1 MNRPAAIKRPAA
13 HNAAFAATAEI
24 LGKVST
30 LAWTVVAARV
40 LSQAQFGSFNLALA
54 LALIVSAVAEGGF
67 DPVLMVK
74 GSRDRA
80 NLATYHTQAIAW
92 QVAIAV
98 PTFLLAGGLTWL
110 TRPTLAARAAVAFV
124 LAAVFLDLWSDT
136 ARASA
141 SAAQDQSRTSRAL
154 VLQRL
159 CAAVLIIP
167 ALLAGLGLAGMAA
180 GFLLASAIGWVAHV
194 RALGRLGVAFRPW
207 LVHRAQM
214 RAFARGSW
222 ILGLS
227 GLVAI
232 ALFRVDALI
241 LAALR
246 GDRAVG
252 QYAAAYRLFET
263 VLFLVYSVSGAVVP
277 VMSVRSRDPAEV
289 RRLGE
294 LALAALAAIY
304 LPFAVV
310 CLVDGRAVLE
320 LLYGAR
326 YGGAT
331 AALGWLSLAPLA
343 YAAGG
348 ISGAILVVGHRLR
361 GVLAAAAAAL
371 AVNLTLN
378 LLLIPSLGGTAAGM
392 ATTVAEVV
400 QAVLSLGFAGALVGR
415 LRIWSALAEPIV
427 AGAALALV
435 LLALPLGLPF
445 SLPLGLVIYV
455 LVWFA
460 LVRRRRPALLGAVTT
475 LLPGRGR
482 APA

>member
-1 MNRPAAIKRPAA
+1 MNRPAA

-30 LAWTVVAARV
+30 LAWTVVAARL
-40 LSQAQFGSFNLALA
+40 LSQAEFGAFNLALA

-67 DPVLMVK
+67 DPVLVVK

-80 NLATYHTQAIAW
+80 HLASYHTQAIAW

-98 PTFLLAGGLTWL
+98 PAFLLAGGLTWL
-110 TRPTLAARAAVAFV
+110 TRPTLAARAAVGFV

-141 SAAQDQSRTSRAL
+141 SAARDQSRTSRAL

-180 GFLLASAIGWVAHV
+180 GFLVASAVGWLAHV
-194 RALGRLGVAFRPW
+194 RALARLGVAFRPG
-207 LVHRAQM
+207 LVHRAEM

-222 ILGLS
+222 ILALS

-232 ALFRVDALI
+232 ALFRIDALI

-252 QYAAAYRLFET
+252 QYASAYRLFET
-263 VLFLVYSVSGAVVP
+263 VLFLIYSVTSAVSP
-277 VMSVRSRDPAEV
+277 LMSVRSREPQEV

-294 LALAALAAIY
+294 AALAALYAIY
-304 LPFAVV
+304 VPFAVV
-310 CLVDGRAVLE
+310 CLVDGRPLLQ

-331 AALGWLSLAPLA
+331 AALGWLSLAPLG
-343 YAAGG
+343 YAACG
-348 ISGAILVVGHRLR
+348 ISGAILVVGQRLR
-361 GVLAAAAAAL
+361 GVLLAAAAAL

-378 LLLIPSLGGTAAGM
+378 VALIPSLGGTAAGM
-392 ATTVAEVV
+392 ATTVAEIV
-400 QAVLSLGFAGALVGR
+400 QAVLSLGFAAGFVGR
-415 LRIWSALAEPIV
+415 LRIWDALIEPLA

-435 LLALPLGLPF
+435 LWTVPLAVFVEVPLGLA
-445 SLPLGLVIYV
+445 IYAA
-455 LVWFA
+455 VW
-460 LVRRRRPALLGAVTT
+460 LLLIRRRRPALLRTFTT
-475 LLPGRGR
+475 LLPGRSRVR
-482 APA
+482 A